1 MKLPTITP
9 KLKSRK
15 FWITILFA
23 AIPPLLAA
31 FVEGGD
37 IHEAMKASAVVVCTY
52 LASQGL
58 VDSRWIPAALQE
70 PQLEDSSDQE
80 GDG

>member
-1 MKLPTITP
+1 MKLPTINP

-31 FVEGGD
+31 F
-37 IHEAMKASAVVVCTY
+37 EAMKASAVVVCTY